1 MNYNCPIFSEI
12 GDINSSFSL
21 SLSLHKD
28 EAMEGR
34 YHPFRFPAE
43 PVALHGPF
51 AVRKHPLAF
60 RAAAFQ
66 KCKNINMARLQ
77 LIQFSAKSAS
87 KKFFTFTS
95 LSLLLH
101 YDEASPQN
109 QSPFMGQS
117 PLVNTHKGFSRGIL
131 EKKKYINLA

>member
-1 MNYNCPIFSEI
+1 
-12 GDINSSFSL
+12 
-21 SLSLHKD
+21 
-28 EAMEGR
+28 MEGR

-131 EKKKYINLA
+131 EIKNLLTWHELQQTQYSAKSSTKRFFTFTFTFTSLR